1 MLYEFGFSI
10 LKNIRK
16 TGYVG
21 VQVRPSSVC
30 VCHFGHKTVGCEG
43 VQDMEFAQI
52 NYRKM
57 NETENTIV
65 CQILAEI
72 NSILRKWKAIVPVRF
87 RELRTNM
94 FVRPHDISVPED
106 RKQELLDDAKKI
118 ATLRQVRADLGNRD
132 IEQTVLE
139 GFSGVAHKTAHK
151 WSRNEGNGLTMQ
163 DLLQECYFKIFEAM
177 YQWNPQSGG
186 SLMTI
191 LFISL
196 DRHLTNVVNNQG
208 SFFSSLGE
216 ASKKLLVSYNKAKR
230 NAHDDSSEE
239 EIIQIMNLSKDDA
252 SHLCDILRKAINSTN
267 MSAESDYV
275 GGIDDYTSSRQTS
288 NDVQH
293 VQLVIEN
300 IYVKEILDRS
310 DLSPIE
316 RELIETAMN
325 PHKGWQTEIV
335 KRYISPVTEKNVSK
349 MRISQILERAR
360 EKVALVMSRT
370 NDQE

>member
-1 MLYEFGFSI
+1 
-10 LKNIRK
+10 
-16 TGYVG
+16 
-21 VQVRPSSVC
+21 
-30 VCHFGHKTVGCEG
+30 
-43 VQDMEFAQI
+43 MEFAQI

-118 ATLRQVRADLGNRD
+118 ASLRQVRADLGNRD

-139 GFSGVAHKTAHK
+139 GFSGVANKTAHK
-151 WSRNEGNGLTMQ
+151 WSRNEGNGLTIQ

-177 YQWNPQSGG
+177 YQWNPESGG

-191 LFISL
+191 LFVSL
-196 DRHLTNVVNNQG
+196 DRHLTNVVNDQG
-208 SFFSSLGE
+208 SFFSSLNE

-230 NAHDDSSEE
+230 NTDDDSSEE
-239 EIIQIMNLSKDDA
+239 EIIQTMNLSKDDA
-252 SHLCDILRKAINSTN
+252 LHLCDILRKAINATN
-267 MSAESDYV
+267 MSVENSDV
-275 GGIDDYTSSRQTS
+275 GGTDDYTSCRRPS

-310 DLSPIE
+310 DLNPIE
-316 RELIETAMN
+316 RELIEIAME
-325 PHKGWQTEIV
+325 PHRGWQSEIV
-335 KRYISPVTEKNVSK
+335 KKYVSPVTEKNVSK
-349 MRISQILERAR
+349 MRISQILERAK

-370 NDQE
+370 NVRE